1 MSAPRPGVPATETLG
16 DDAPAPRRGRWLT
29 AGAVAVGLVA
39 AFALGLE
46 SRGVSV
52 GGVSL
57 GTDPPELAAGAL
69 RASGSSG
76 AGVGLVLPVHNTGT
90 SAVDA
95 TVTAAP
101 GLVVRRASP
110 VRLPAGEWT
119 AVPFAAEVDC
129 GVVRAG
135 PATVTLTTTTGGPG
149 TVELD
154 LAEQSALVPDL
165 HDATCAEQQSLTPG
179 RLAGVWLV
187 ERAYG
192 RWSELAGRHVLQF
205 RRDGR
210 FVADPEGVRFTS
222 HRGVLGRYRLRG
234 PLLDAVEQGFVG
246 YACLPGERALWR
258 AGQLRDGRVV
268 LRFVRGRN
276 CPDQPGEL
284 WVLRRLAR

>member
-1 MSAPRPGVPATETLG
+1 MSAPRPGVPVTETLG
-16 DDAPAPRRGRWLT
+16 DDGPPPRRGRWVT
-29 AGAVAVGLVA
+29 AGLAVVGLVA

-57 GTDPPELAAGAL
+57 VVDPPELAAGAL

-95 TVTAAP
+95 AVTAAA

-119 AVPFAAEVDC
+119 VVPFTVEVDC
-129 GVVRAG
+129 RAVRAG
-135 PATVTLTTTTGGPG
+135 PATVTLSTGTSG

-154 LAEQSALVPDL
+154 LAEQSSLVPDL
-165 HDATCAEQQSLTPG
+165 HDATCGEQQSLTPG
-179 RLAGVWLV
+179 RLAGVWLL
-187 ERAYG
+187 ERAFG

-205 RRDGR
+205 RRDGS

-284 WVLRRLAR
+284 WVLRRVAR

>member
-1 MSAPRPGVPATETLG
+1 M
-16 DDAPAPRRGRWLT
+16 T
-29 AGAVAVGLVA
+29 AALVVVGLVA
-39 AFALGLE
+39 AFALGTE
-46 SRGVSV
+46 TRGVSLA
-52 GGVSL
+52 GVSL
-57 GTDPPELAAGAL
+57 GVEPPELAAGAL
-69 RASGSSG
+69 RASASSG
-76 AGVGLVLPVHNTGT
+76 GGVGLLLPVHNSGT
-90 SAVDA
+90 SALDA

-101 GLVVRRASP
+101 GLVVVREASA

-119 AVPFAAEVDC
+119 AVPFEVQVDC
-129 GVVRAG
+129 RAVRSG
-135 PATVTLTTTTGGPG
+135 PATVTVSTGAGD
-149 TVELD
+149 VELD
-154 LAEQSALVPDL
+154 LTEQSSLVPDL
-165 HDATCAEQQSLTPG
+165 HDATCAAQQSLTPG
-179 RLAGVWLV
+179 RLAGVWLL
-187 ERAYG
+187 ERAFG

-205 RRDGR
+205 RRDGS

-268 LRFVRGRN
+268 LRFIRGRN